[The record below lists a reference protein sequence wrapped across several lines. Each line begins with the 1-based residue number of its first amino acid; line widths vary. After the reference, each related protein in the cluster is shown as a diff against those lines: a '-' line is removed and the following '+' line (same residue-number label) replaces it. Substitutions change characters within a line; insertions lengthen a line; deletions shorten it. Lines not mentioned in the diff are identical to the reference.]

1 MKGEQKKK
9 EKVERKKRYRVFDP
23 KDKYI
28 SKYWRDTMTT
38 IAIASSLAKEA
49 GGSTVG
55 TNKTCFNRESKK
67 NKHSCCIS
75 AITAGRVHAKV

>member
-1 MKGEQKKK
+1 MKGEQKSKGK
-9 EKVERKKRYRVFDP
+9 IERKKRYRVFDP
-23 KDKYI
+23 KNKYA

-49 GGSTVG
+49 GGLTVN
-55 TNKTCFNRESKK
+55 TNKTCFNRESKE

-75 AITAGRVHAKV
+75 TITSGRVHAKV